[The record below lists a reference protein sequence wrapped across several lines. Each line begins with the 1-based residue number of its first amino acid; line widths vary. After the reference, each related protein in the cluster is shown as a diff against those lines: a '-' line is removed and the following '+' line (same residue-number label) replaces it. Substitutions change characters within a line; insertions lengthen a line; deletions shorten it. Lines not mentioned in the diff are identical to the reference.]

1 MDAIK
6 ELIGQIKKRYL
17 PRSISVAETIAGN
30 NRRRTPVVETRD
42 LLPGVDRLGTGIR
55 KYDIIPQQQTAH
67 FLQNSLQSPRIIA
80 SILLFSMES
89 ITYGAIV
96 IGAGPG
102 GLATLAA
109 LCDPGLEPILW
120 IDRTFEED

>member
-1 MDAIK
+1 M
-6 ELIGQIKKRYL
+6 
-17 PRSISVAETIAGN
+17 ETG
-30 NRRRTPVVETRD
+30 D
-42 LLPGVDRLGTGIR
+42 LLPGVGRLGPVIR
-55 KYDIIPQQQTAH
+55 KYDVIPQQQTALF